1 MTEVIANIEGGLTE
15 GQLQT
20 ISDIPTAIN
29 NDPISFTSIQ
39 IQIRRISFC
48 C

>member
-15 GQLQT
+15 DQLQT

-29 NDPISFTSIQ
+29 NDPIFPVFKFKLTKNKN
-39 IQIRRISFC
+39 
-48 C
+48 